1 MTPTAVCATTLCFSG
16 PCFTG
21 KERDTKSGN
30 DYFGARYYAS
40 SMGRF
45 MSPDWSAKLKPGSV
59 FQTRQP
65 ADTQLLMLRCGEQL
79 LSRVDLDGH
88 ADLAAECKGQATCHK
103 TVTDTVNIVHY
114 DSKTKSTVVDSTLKV
129 TTKFD
134 LTTNAKGKVNVSA
147 SSTVENVS
155 GHELSLAKTPSGDIY
170 GPDSQHGGQI

>member
-1 MTPTAVCATTLCFSG
+1 MTPTAVCATTVCFSG

-45 MSPDWSAKLKPGSV
+45 MSPDWSAKVEPVPYSKLDNP
-59 FQTRQP
+59 QTLNLYAYVGNNP
-65 ADTQLLMLRCGEQL
+65 

-88 ADLAAECKGQATCHK
+88 ADIAAECKGQATCHK